1 MTDLQPLGYPAA
13 PLAPDARVDLHLH
26 TLASDGAWTPAA
38 LVDHLASNDFA
49 VAAVCDH
56 DTQRSVAE
64 VMRRAAKRG
73 IAVIPG
79 VEVTSRWGGRQLHV
93 LVYGIAPDRADEAA
107 RPFRS
112 VLADLDAA
120 LMNAAED
127 ARRRVET
134 TGRALSSLE
143 EVTAGR
149 PMWPYHVL
157 ISMIREGHARGLK
170 DAAELVAE
178 LGGTFTADEPLG
190 RVVDAAHAAGGLA
203 VIAHPGRADAVGILS
218 EEDLDRILAE
228 GIAVDGIEAHYRS
241 YTDDQ
246 TAHYRNVAA
255 ERGLLV
261 SCGSDSHAPRQPVDP
276 RPWRAAWCADLL
288 GRLGVAVEGQDGPV
302 WERGMDANAAPPP
315 KPEPKP
321 EPGAVE
327 IGADG
332 LPVVRDEVSGQPE
345 SIGEQIMEAEA
356 EREAAAAR
364 GKSERA

>member
-1 MTDLQPLGYPAA
+1 MTDSPP
-13 PLAPDARVDLHLH
+13 PLAPGAKVDLHLH

-38 LVDHLASNDFA
+38 LVDHLASNEFS
-49 VAAVCDH
+49 VVAVCDH

-64 VMRRAAKRG
+64 VTRRAAKRG

-93 LVYGIAPDRADEAA
+93 LVYGVAPDRADEAA

-112 VLADLDAA
+112 LLADLDAS
-120 LMNAAED
+120 LMYAAED
-127 ARRRVET
+127 ARRRVEGA
-134 TGRALSSLE
+134 GRALPSLE

-149 PMWPYHVL
+149 PIWPYHVL
-157 ISMIREGHARGLK
+157 IAMIREGHARGLK

-178 LGGTFTADEPLG
+178 LGGTFTADEPLE
-190 RVVDAAHAAGGLA
+190 RVVEAAHAAGGVA

-218 EEDLDRILAE
+218 EEDLDRIIAE

-246 TAHYRNVAA
+246 TAHYRAVAA
-255 ERGLLV
+255 GRGLLV

-288 GRLGVAVEGQDGPV
+288 GRLGIAVSAPDGPA
-302 WERGMDANAAPPP
+302 WERGMDSNAAPRPR
-315 KPEPKP
+315 PEPKAEP
-321 EPGAVE
+321 ELEPGSAAAVE

-332 LPVVRDEVSGQPE
+332 LPVVRDEISGQPE

-356 EREAAAAR
+356 ELEAR
-364 GKSERA
+364 GRA